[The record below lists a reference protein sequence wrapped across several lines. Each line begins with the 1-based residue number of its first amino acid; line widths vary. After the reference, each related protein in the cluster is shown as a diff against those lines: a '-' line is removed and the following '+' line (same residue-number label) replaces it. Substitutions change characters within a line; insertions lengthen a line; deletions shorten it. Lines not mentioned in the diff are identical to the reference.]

1 MNIICFDTEWLYN
14 DHKKDEKFN
23 LNCEYILKTLR
34 DLYGIDY
41 IYRRVLTRDNLKLYM
56 EQFKGKR
63 FKNKYQLIYISSHGW
78 NHSISMEGESKKES
92 TIDLEELAK
101 ISPNFFEDRIVHFSS
116 CRTMKNT
123 AAVCKFKEETKALL
137 ISGYKNSVDAMDSL
151 VFDMA
156 YFNALQNYTLQTV
169 AKETSKF
176 QQRYAS
182 LIDHLQFC
190 IV

>member
-14 DHKKDEKFN
+14 NHKKEEKFN
-23 LNCEYILKTLR
+23 LNCEYILKTFR
-34 DLYGIDY
+34 DLYGIEY
-41 IYRRVLTRDNLKLYM
+41 IHRRVLTRDDLKHYM
-56 EQFKGKR
+56 EQFKGKQ

-92 TIDLEELAK
+92 SIDLEELAQ
-101 ISPNFFEDRIVHFSS
+101 ISPNFFEGRIVHFSS
-116 CRTMKNT
+116 CKTMKNT
-123 AAVCKFKEETKALL
+123 AAVCKFKEKTKALR

-151 VFDMA
+151 VFDIA
-156 YFNALQNYTLQTV
+156 YFNALQNFTVQTV

-182 LIDHLQFC
+182 LIDYLQFC

>member
-14 DHKKDEKFN
+14 NHKKEEKFN

-34 DLYGIDY
+34 DLYGIEY
-41 IYRRVLTRDNLKLYM
+41 IHRRVLTRDDLKHYM
-56 EQFKGKR
+56 EQFKGKQ

-92 TIDLEELAK
+92 SIDLEELAQ
-101 ISPNFFEDRIVHFSS
+101 ISPNFFEGRIVHFSS
-116 CRTMKNT
+116 CKTMKNT
-123 AAVCKFKEETKALL
+123 AAVCKFKEKTKVLR
-137 ISGYKNSVDAMDSL
+137 ISGYKNSVDVMDSL

-156 YFNALQNYTLQTV
+156 YFNALQNFTVQTV

-182 LIDHLQFC
+182 LIDYLQFC